1 MKYTFKIAEIATE
14 PEKAIELVNEIN
26 TICNSNSKLR
36 NIVYNST
43 EEYNLFDSID
53 ELLPTVKMKY
63 KKLNNPNLS
72 IIIEPII

>member
-1 MKYTFKIAEIATE
+1 MKYIFKIAEIATE

-36 NIVYNST
+36 NTVYKSND
-43 EEYNLFDSID
+43 EFLFVADACLKAI
-53 ELLPTVKMKY
+53 EKHKEI
-63 KKLNNPNLS
+63 NNPNLS